1 MGRYY
6 SGDIEGKFWFAIQSS
21 DAADRFGASGH
32 NDYLNYYFDTSHLP
46 DIKSEIKDI
55 ENDLGPDLKL
65 IEKFFKNTGSYNNDM
80 LLKFF
85 KEEGRMKKSKEIE
98 TILSDFAD
106 LTLGKKILKCVQENG
121 ECSFQAE
128 I

>member
-1 MGRYY
+1 
-6 SGDIEGKFWFAIQSS
+6 
-21 DAADRFGASGH
+21 
-32 NDYLNYYFDTSHLP
+32 
-46 DIKSEIKDI
+46 
-55 ENDLGPDLKL
+55 
-65 IEKFFKNTGSYNNDM
+65 M

-85 KEEGRMKKSKEIE
+85 KEEGRIKTSKEIE